1 VCPKIQGTLLV
12 RIKLEYTLEKPMK
25 LKKLIVFVLVFAAV
39 YGITAVDEA
48 YSDMMDREGKIAL
61 HVRRVNSEYVT
72 FSMFGQTG
80 AVNIKK
86 LYENWRDFSNTV
98 VGGLDMIAADIQDFL
113 GIEEPARD
121 YTVFQTEIL

>member
-1 VCPKIQGTLLV
+1 
-12 RIKLEYTLEKPMK
+12 MK